1 MAVLDTTRGDRLAT
15 PREHAAGGI
24 CVIALPRHRVA
35 LGAVLLIAAFLN
47 FYRLAEEGYANSY
60 YAAAVRSMSL
70 NWHNFFFTAF
80 DPAGFVT
87 IDKPP
92 LGFWFQVASVKLFGY
107 SGSSLLFPEALAG
120 VLSVALL
127 YQLVGRTFGR
137 AAGLLSALILA
148 ITPVAVA
155 DNRNNTIDSI
165 LVLFML
171 LGAWAVSRAVD
182 ARAGGGSRFS
192 GLRWLLLCAVLVG
205 LGFNIKMLEA
215 YLVVPAFGLVYL
227 LGAQVRWRTRLIHLA
242 LAAAVMLAVSLSWAV
257 AVDLTPASQRP
268 WVDSTTTNSEVD
280 LAIGYNGLQ
289 RLLGRGAQGR
299 QAVPAVGQGS
309 AGATQRVQTGT
320 TQGAGS
326 TGAAQPTSGSTGAAP
341 ASTGGTRAAQG
352 TGGGPGGLFDNG
364 AVGPFR
370 LLDTQLGGQAG
381 WLLPLAVIGLL
392 VAGMRRARFPLDS
405 RQRGLVLWGTWLL
418 TMVGF
423 FSVAGFFHSYYL
435 VTVAPA
441 IAALAGIGLVA
452 LWEQYAQH
460 TALSSWRGWL
470 LPVALLATAVAQVH
484 ILGDYPSW
492 SRWLSPLVLGGT
504 AIAALLLV
512 AARIRPWRA
521 LRVWTPV
528 VAAVWA
534 LALLVAPAVWAADTT
549 GNGGGGL
556 PSGGPSAQGVNGF
569 GRFQGGFRAG
579 GFPGGPGSSGGPTT
593 GAQAGQPPAGGQPGQ
608 PPTGARGFGGGGA
621 GVDAG
626 LLRYLEQHQGA
637 ATYLFAT
644 TSSNGAAP
652 YIIQTGK
659 AVMALGGF
667 GGSDPI
673 LSVAQFKSL
682 VKKGTVRYVLGGGM
696 GGGPDGGSSVTQWAA
711 TACTA
716 VPASAWQGTSS
727 AGSSVAQDFGR
738 AQLLYDCAGA

>member
-1 MAVLDTTRGDRLAT
+1 MAIFDTTRQDIAVP

-24 CVIALPRHRVA
+24 RVIALPWHRLA

-127 YQLVGRTFGR
+127 YHLVGRTFGR

-182 ARAGGGSRFS
+182 ARAGGGSRRA

-227 LGAQVRWRTRLIHLA
+227 LGAQVRWRARLIHLA

-257 AVDLTPASQRP
+257 AVDLTPANQRP
-268 WVDSTTTNSEVD
+268 WVDSTTTNSEID

-299 QAVPAVGQGS
+299 QAVPVVGQGS
-309 AGATQRVQTGT
+309 TAAIQRVQTGT
-320 TQGAGS
+320 TPGAGS
-326 TGAAQPTSGSTGAAP
+326 TGAVP
-341 ASTGGTRAAQG
+341 ASTAGSRVAQG
-352 TGGGPGGLFDNG
+352 SGGGPGGLFDNG

-392 VAGMRRARFPLDS
+392 VAGMRRVRFPLDS
-405 RQRGLVLWGTWLL
+405 RQRGLVMWGTWLF

-460 TALSSWRGWL
+460 TALSDWRGWL

-504 AIAALLLV
+504 VIAALLLV

-528 VAAVWA
+528 VAAA
-534 LALLVAPAVWAADTT
+534 GAIALLVAPAVWAADTT

-556 PSGGPSAQGVNGF
+556 PSGGPSAQGASGF
-569 GRFQGGFRAG
+569 GRFQGGFPAG
-579 GFPGGPGSSGGPTT
+579 GFPGGPGSSGGSAT
-593 GAQAGQPPAGGQPGQ
+593 GAQAGQPPA
-608 PPTGARGFGGGGA
+608 GARGFGGGGA

-682 VKKGTVRYVLGGGM
+682 VKNGTVRYVLGGGM
-696 GGGPDGGSSVTQWAA
+696 GGGPDGGSSVTRWAA

-727 AGSSVAQDFGR
+727 AGGGAVQDFGGV
-738 AQLLYDCAGA
+738 QSLYDCAGA